1 MFTVNKS
8 ECISPSE
15 NVVFKKVLKKTLSGS
30 EQFLREQQFR
40 LGWSKETYRNKK
52 TGSVYQ
58 VSVDGE
64 GYLFEPM
71 GNSRRNPFHKSSLDD
86 YEKAG
91 TGLN

>member
-1 MFTVNKS
+1 MNKS
-8 ECISPSE
+8 ECISPGS
-15 NVVFKKVLKKTLSGS
+15 NDTFKKAFKETLKGN
-30 EQFLREQQFR
+30 EVFVREQQFR

-58 VSVDGE
+58 VSVDGD

-71 GNSRRNPFHKSSLDD
+71 GNSRRKPFHKPSLDD